1 MLQGGFALGLYK
13 ENELVKFNGI
23 DTLVKLR
30 IDEVLSVNRSIASIT
45 KGTIKDLKAGELVEV
60 TNWVSSSAP
69 LLKLYI
75 PSGKMSYDDV
85 AKLAAVNKELKE
97 SLKIK
102 WVNEL
107 EKADPYTSLFFDG
120 EKYRVNIDGKD
131 APAPKLLTTA
141 SILQLC
147 KQDSSFYF
155 ELPPSINFV
164 SSIKEKLKLNT
175 SIVIVNSPS
184 DAHYV
189 LYGTINEEGKPSYG
203 FRRAQTSARD
213 SLESMPVQTKSFALD
228 DGSNLTGSSIADS
241 LYEYAMRLSKI
252 RGWMQLTG
260 PKEGDSNFPFH
271 LELMNTTANK
281 LVTTGEYKVG
291 DKVAFHMVA
300 NPGYTGASRVKRY
313 VYVFMI
319 DKQGNMLLGYPDAE
333 SGNVDNQFPKIDNN
347 RILVKDVRLFEGE
360 VSEPVGTDN
369 YFLLASDEPIS
380 NYAAVLN
387 QEGVR
392 GAPKGNNPL
401 GNLLNLGND
410 GGTRGFTKS
419 VSNWNLIRLSVKS
432 SY

>member
-1 MLQGGFALGLYK
+1 MGLYK
-13 ENELVKFNGI
+13 ENELVKFNGT

-30 IDEVLSVNRSIASIT
+30 IDAVLSVNRSIASIT

-75 PSGKMSYDDV
+75 PSGKMTYTMM
-85 AKLAAVNKELKE
+85 LPNLLTVNNELKE
-97 SLKIK
+97 SRKIK
-102 WVNEL
+102 WMNEL

-131 APAPKLLTTA
+131 AVSTKIINHCIHTY
-141 SILQLC
+141 QLC

-155 ELPPSINFV
+155 ELPPSINLV
-164 SSIKEKLKLNT
+164 SSMKEKLKLNK

-189 LYGTINEEGKPSYG
+189 LYGTINEEGKPAYG

-213 SLESMPVQTKSFALD
+213 SLESMPVQTKSFGLE
-228 DGSNLTGSSIADS
+228 DGSNLAGSSIADS

-271 LELMNTTANK
+271 LELVNTTENK

-291 DKVAFHMVA
+291 DKVAFHLVA

-347 RILVKDVRLFEGE
+347 HILVKDVRLFEGE

-369 YFLLASDEPIS
+369 YFLLASDEPIP

-392 GAPKGNNPL
+392 GTPKGNNPL